1 MQRFI
6 ATTLGAVLI
15 SLAMT
20 RAATAADAV
29 VGAKLQQVLCVG
41 VEANDVGRS
50 ARFYTEVF
58 GLKAVAVP
66 GSSSPAQ
73 GNGAALQYI
82 TLSFT
87 GNLDETGLIIR
98 HQAAP
103 AVASHPV
110 VEFKVA
116 DVAAVVARAKAQGA
130 VVVSEPHT
138 PGSANFI
145 AAVLKDP
152 DGNLV
157 EILQP
162 R

>member
-1 MQRFI
+1 MRSWARSPSRCF
-6 ATTLGAVLI
+6 ASGSRPMTLG
-15 SLAMT
+15 
-20 RAATAADAV
+20 DP
-29 VGAKLQQVLCVG
+29 
-41 VEANDVGRS
+41 
-50 ARFYTEVF
+50 
-58 GLKAVAVP
+58 P
-66 GSSSPAQ
+66 GSIRRSSASRRSPFQ
-73 GNGAALQYI
+73 AAVRLPRGMAPRSNTP

-98 HQAAP
+98 QQAAP

-116 DVAAVVARAKAQGA
+116 DVAAVVARAKTQGA

-145 AAVLKDP
+145 VAVLKDP